1 MKREEVIDILNG
13 MCERYL
19 MKGMITKLN
28 DAKTLYEVF
37 DRFRNNSYVNDD
49 EYSGDILYLYKIAVN
64 LHKSGNTSL
73 EESYS
78 LYNAI
83 LSADRIDFV
92 ETDVSV
98 VEERIIKQE
107 PVKIKKCKK
116 SKANEDIDVVDVSD
130 IVA

>member
-1 MKREEVIDILNG
+1 MTSRFCTVPQALCNH
-13 MCERYL
+13 
-19 MKGMITKLN
+19 
-28 DAKTLYEVF
+28 LYPE
-37 DRFRNNSYVNDD
+37 
-49 EYSGDILYLYKIAVN
+49 SGHMLFQ
-64 LHKSGNTSL
+64 
-73 EESYS
+73 ESYS